1 MVGHGGQRTHP
12 APPELRAKWYEH
24 GAWTDETLL
33 DRFGA
38 ADPKHLAIV
47 DGDTRLTI
55 AALDDAAARYAGVLW
70 ARGVRPGAIV
80 VWQLPNWWEAVAF
93 CWAVWRCGA
102 IASPITPTLR
112 AREVGFILEQTGA
125 RLIAVPH
132 EFRGTDYAAL
142 VREAGADVDVLL
154 VRDGTSPPPVDERP
168 DVAVAVDDDAVILWT
183 SGTTADP
190 KGVVHT
196 HQSLRHE
203 ADSITA
209 AHAMTPGESMLMP
222 MPITHVAGLTYG
234 VLLPVT
240 SGVTAVLMDTW
251 EPGRALDLLGR
262 ERIAVMISTP
272 VFMRT
277 MIDHPKFAATG
288 VEAMRLFSLGGA
300 GVAPAMV
307 REGAAAFDCWCKRT
321 YGSTEYPTLTT
332 GRAGDDPELDA
343 TTDGPLIG
351 ASELRIVDPE
361 ALADRAPGTAGEL
374 LVRGPEMFRGY
385 LDPELDA
392 SAFIADGWFRTGDLA
407 TFDGEYLTIVDRL
420 KDVIIRGGENIS
432 AQEVEA
438 LLVTHPAIAEA
449 AVVST
454 PDPVMGERVCAVVI
468 VHNGASVALDD
479 VRAHLLAAGLA
490 RFKLPERLEVADQ
503 LPRTASGKVQ
513 KAALRAALVAD

>member
-1 MVGHGGQRTHP
+1 M
-12 APPELRAKWYEH
+12 
-24 GAWTDETLL
+24 
-33 DRFGA
+33 
-38 ADPKHLAIV
+38 
-47 DGDTRLTI
+47 
-55 AALDDAAARYAGVLW
+55 
-70 ARGVRPGAIV
+70 
-80 VWQLPNWWEAVAF
+80 
-93 CWAVWRCGA
+93 
-102 IASPITPTLR
+102 
-112 AREVGFILEQTGA
+112 
-125 RLIAVPH
+125 
-132 EFRGTDYAAL
+132 
-142 VREAGADVDVLL
+142 
-154 VRDGTSPPPVDERP
+154 
-168 DVAVAVDDDAVILWT
+168 ILWT

-361 ALADRAPGTAGEL
+361 TLADRA
-374 LVRGPEMFRGY
+374 RRH
-385 LDPELDA
+385 
-392 SAFIADGWFRTGDLA
+392 SR
-407 TFDGEYLTIVDRL
+407 
-420 KDVIIRGGENIS
+420 
-432 AQEVEA
+432 
-438 LLVTHPAIAEA
+438 
-449 AVVST
+449 
-454 PDPVMGERVCAVVI
+454 
-468 VHNGASVALDD
+468 
-479 VRAHLLAAGLA
+479 
-490 RFKLPERLEVADQ
+490 
-503 LPRTASGKVQ
+503 
-513 KAALRAALVAD
+513 